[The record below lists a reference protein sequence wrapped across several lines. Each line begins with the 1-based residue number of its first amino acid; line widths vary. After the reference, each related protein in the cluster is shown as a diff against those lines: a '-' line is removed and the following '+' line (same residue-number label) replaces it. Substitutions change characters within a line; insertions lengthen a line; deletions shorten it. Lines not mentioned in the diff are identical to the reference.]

1 MDLKKVIK
9 SVVENAGGKENI
21 SSITHCATRLRI
33 ELQDETK
40 YDRSKLED
48 IEGVKGVFF
57 TNGQLQIIFG
67 SGLVQQVF
75 RSYNEVFGDNV
86 SKVEKENVNAAKPK
100 GNIAQRFVKMLSD
113 IFVPIIPAIVA
124 GGLLMGINNIL
135 TAKDIFFAGKTLIE
149 AYPKF
154 ADLAGML
161 NLFAN
166 APFVF
171 VDCSFC
177 N

>member
-67 SGLVQQVF
+67 SGLVQQVL
-75 RSYNEVFGDNV
+75 RSYN
-86 SKVEKENVNAAKPK
+86 
-100 GNIAQRFVKMLSD
+100 
-113 IFVPIIPAIVA
+113 
-124 GGLLMGINNIL
+124 
-135 TAKDIFFAGKTLIE
+135 
-149 AYPKF
+149 
-154 ADLAGML
+154 
-161 NLFAN
+161 
-166 APFVF
+166 
-171 VDCSFC
+171 
-177 N
+177 